1 MGSAVLQGCRSGDI
15 HEFCFQAAKRADMDC
30 VEQQRS
36 LFADCQEWHFQ
47 VSKHSDKCSTILQE
61 VRFAEVQD

>member
-1 MGSAVLQGCRSGDI
+1 MGSGVLEGGQFVDI

-36 LFADCQEWHFQ
+36 LFADCQ
-47 VSKHSDKCSTILQE
+47 
-61 VRFAEVQD
+61 